1 MEKLTYK
8 DLEINLYE
16 GNLGVKASG
25 GADSSLLLYL
35 LAKYTDSPI
44 TAYVL
49 SSKQYNYVEETV
61 VRTVVSKIHEILSK
75 ERITVSPIIVEQKT
89 LEVLLYET
97 NKQSEADEIDMLYG
111 GITKSPN
118 TLINNIPLSD
128 DEKQDRDPNYKSE
141 TLFENKYAPFAN
153 VDKRKIAEI
162 YNEENIVDT
171 IFPLTLSC
179 IRTISGHT
187 KKHCEGCWFCKER
200 LWAFGRI
207 I

>member
-61 VRTVVSKIHEILSK
+61 VRTVVSKIHEILWS
-75 ERITVSPIIVEQKT
+75 TVQ
-89 LEVLLYET
+89 
-97 NKQSEADEIDMLYG
+97 
-111 GITKSPN
+111 
-118 TLINNIPLSD
+118 
-128 DEKQDRDPNYKSE
+128 
-141 TLFENKYAPFAN
+141 
-153 VDKRKIAEI
+153 
-162 YNEENIVDT
+162 
-171 IFPLTLSC
+171 
-179 IRTISGHT
+179 
-187 KKHCEGCWFCKER
+187 
-200 LWAFGRI
+200 
-207 I
+207 

>member
-49 SSKQYNYVEETV
+49 SSKQYNYVEETI
-61 VRTVVSKIHEILSK
+61 VRTVVDKIHEILSK
-75 ERITVSPIIVEQKT
+75 ECIKVSPILVEQKT

-97 NKQSEADEIDMLYG
+97 NKQSEADKIDMLYG

-118 TLINNIPLSD
+118 TLINNLPLSD
-128 DEKQDRDPNYKSE
+128 DEIKDRDPSYKSE

-153 VDKRKIAEI
+153 VDKRKISEI

-179 IRTISGHT
+179 IRIISGQT
-187 KKHCEGCWFCKER
+187 KKHCEECWFCKER